1 VSQLISD
8 YIYDSIISYIYDTE
22 VSNNNLSYDINKDI
36 KVHNITTRD
45 SGIINDTLYTVDYS
59 VEYISVK
66 DVYVRKWNTKKAN
79 ISYSTIKDR
88 IRDSKLNVILK
99 K

>member
-1 VSQLISD
+1 MNQSISD
-8 YIYDSIISYIYDTE
+8 YIYDSIISYIYDIE
-22 VSNNNLSYDINKDI
+22 VINNTFYEINKDI
-36 KVHNITTRD
+36 KVHDIKSKHSD
-45 SGIINDTLYTVDYS
+45 MLNDILYTVEYS
-59 VEYISVK
+59 VEYISNK
-66 DVYVRKWNTKKAN
+66 DSYWRKWNTKKAN

>member
-1 VSQLISD
+1 VKKLVDD

-22 VSNNNLSYDINKDI
+22 VSNNNLSYEINKDI
-36 KVHNITTRD
+36 KVHDITARD
-45 SGIINDTLYTVDYS
+45 SGIINDILYTVDYS
-59 VEYISVK
+59 VQYISIN
-66 DVYVRKWNTKKAN
+66 DVFLRKWNTKKAN